1 MAQTPGFGFPDR
13 LEMAAEALRLQAA
26 DVDWLLESLAVR
38 LEQLLPER
46 VRVRRG
52 GLIHPRVRGV
62 SVVADSQEFRCA
74 ALTGGAMEATLAP
87 VRKGIYGRPR
97 RVAVQEWVELLE
109 QALEREAQGLDTD
122 REGLNRI
129 VP

>member
-1 MAQTPGFGFPDR
+1 MAQAPGFGFPDR
-13 LEMAAEALRLQAA
+13 LEMAAEALRLQVV
-26 DVDWLLESLAVR
+26 DVDWLLESLAGR

-62 SVVADSQEFRCA
+62 TVTADSQEFRCA
-74 ALTGGAMEATLAP
+74 APDGGPVETTLAP

-97 RVAVQEWVELLE
+97 TVSVQEWVELLE
-109 QALEREAQGLDTD
+109 QALEREAHRIDAD

>member
-1 MAQTPGFGFPDR
+1 MTQAPGFGFPDR
-13 LEMAAEALRLQAA
+13 LEMAAEALRLQEA
-26 DVDWLLESLAVR
+26 DADWLLESLAFR

-46 VRVRRG
+46 VSIRRG
-52 GLIHPRVRGV
+52 GLIRPRVRGLTV
-62 SVVADSQEFRCA
+62 LADGQEFRCA
-74 ALTGGAMEATLAP
+74 ALVGGALGASLAP

-97 RVAVQEWVELLE
+97 RVPVQEWVRLLE
-109 QALEREAQGLDTD
+109 QALEREAQRVDTD